1 MELQRQAPGMGCPYS
16 LAAVWDL
23 QFFPVLCDDGAGRLS
38 LQHWLLFREQVLDSL
53 QSCGI
58 YFGPVMSYLNSKIC
72 LSVKGF
78 VYLSLLRLTQKME
91 FSPHTSRLLFHSEA
105 PGILCSSQSNSTP
118 SPVMAAGFSSVPT
131 TCPVLLFSLLCKRP
145 TGKWGRPFYTG
156 LSLFRR

>member
-105 PGILCSSQSNSTP
+105 PGILCSSHSNSTP
-118 SPVMAAGFSSVPT
+118 QSRNGGWVFLSAHHVPCSSILPSMQTSHWEMGAAV
-131 TCPVLLFSLLCKRP
+131 
-145 TGKWGRPFYTG
+145 YTG